1 MVFVTE
7 EFDAVVE
14 RKNLT
19 TKTAKADFL
28 GVPRPTFSKVANGK
42 TPPPSEF
49 IAAVW
54 IKFPKI
60 AHRFFKAE
68 LR

>member
-7 EFDAVVE
+7 EFNAVVE
-14 RKNLT
+14 RKGLT
-19 TKTAKADFL
+19 TKTAKAAFL
-28 GVPRPTFSKVANGK
+28 NIPRPTFSKVARGESKPDNA
-42 TPPPSEF
+42 F
-49 IAAVW
+49 MAAVW
-54 IKFPKI
+54 IKFPKT